1 MCYIHVK
8 NFPPRRPVRLMPM
21 TRVSLGRRFVA
32 LALDW
37 LMSYA
42 IVVAL
47 TGGIGAASNYRS
59 LSVLALFFAEVFIL
73 SALQGASAGHRI
85 VGIRIIRFSDKGAIT
100 PLQALIRTV
109 LLCLVITAITYD
121 DNGRG
126 IHERLSNSVLV
137 RR

>member
-8 NFPPRRPVRLMPM
+8 NWPPHCPVRLRDMK
-21 TRVSLGRRFVA
+21 RVSLGRRFAA

-47 TGGIGAASNYRS
+47 TGGIGGAHSNRS
-59 LSVLALFFAEVFIL
+59 LTVLALFFAEVALL
-73 SALQGASAGHRI
+73 SALQGASAGHRLLRLRI
-85 VGIRIIRFSDKGAIT
+85 VRFSDGGTIT

-109 LLCLVITAITYD
+109 LLCLVITAITFD
-121 DNGRG
+121 DDGRG
-126 IHERLSNSVLV
+126 IHERLSNTVLLP
-137 RR
+137 R

>member
-1 MCYIHVK
+1 
-8 NFPPRRPVRLMPM
+8 M
-21 TRVSLGRRFVA
+21 TRVSLGRRFVG

-37 LMSYA
+37 FMSYA

-47 TGGIGAASNYRS
+47 TGGIGGGNSDRPF
-59 LSVLALFFAEVFIL
+59 LVLALFFFEVTLL

-85 VGIRIIRFSDKGAIT
+85 VGIRIVRFSDNGAIT

-109 LLCLVITAITYD
+109 LLCLVVTAITYD
-121 DNGRG
+121 DDGRG

>member
-1 MCYIHVK
+1 MK
-8 NFPPRRPVRLMPM
+8 
-21 TRVSLGRRFVA
+21 RVSLGRRFVA

-47 TGGIGAASNYRS
+47 TGGIGGAHSNRS
-59 LSVLALFFAEVFIL
+59 LTVLALFFAEVALL
-73 SALQGASAGHRI
+73 SALQGSSAGHRI
-85 VGIRIIRFSDKGAIT
+85 LGIRIIRFSDKGAIT
-100 PLQALIRTV
+100 PLQALIRTL

-121 DNGRG
+121 DDGRG
-126 IHERLSNSVLV
+126 IHERLSNTVLV

>member
-1 MCYIHVK
+1 
-8 NFPPRRPVRLMPM
+8 M

-42 IVVAL
+42 IVAAL
-47 TGGIGAASNYRS
+47 TGGIGGTYPNREF
-59 LSVLALFFAEVFIL
+59 SVLALFFAEVLIL

-85 VGIRIIRFSDKGAIT
+85 VGIRIVRFSDKGAIT
-100 PLQALIRTV
+100 PKQALIRTV
-109 LLCLVITAITYD
+109 LLCLVVTAITYD
-121 DNGRG
+121 DDGRG
-126 IHERLSNSVLV
+126 VHERLSNTVLI

>member
-1 MCYIHVK
+1 MLRIAVPH
-8 NFPPRRPVRLMPM
+8 RPVRLMPM

-42 IVVAL
+42 IVLAL
-47 TGGIGAASNYRS
+47 SGGLGGSSSNREF
-59 LSVLALFFAEVFIL
+59 SVLALFFTEVLVL
-73 SALQGASAGHRI
+73 SALQGASAGHRM
-85 VGIRIIRFSDKGAIT
+85 VGIRIARFSDKGVIT
-100 PLQALIRTV
+100 PKQALIRTV

-121 DNGRG
+121 DDGRG
-126 IHERLSNSVLV
+126 IHERLSNTILI